1 MGLTVTQTFLY
12 VTLPNIKTILL
23 FTLVTSLIGG
33 LNMFDIPK
41 LFLLGGP
48 DNATLTTNVFI
59 YNQAFS
65 GSYMYNRA
73 AAASMIMLVIIAI
86 LSGILFM
93 ILGCKERQSC
103 ADRTGR
109 WRRSSNVDKRTGPDR
124 KSAGRR
130 RNRQGGGCRC

>member
-1 MGLTVTQTFLY
+1 
-12 VTLPNIKTILL
+12 
-23 FTLVTSLIGG
+23 
-33 LNMFDIPK
+33 MFDIPK

-93 ILGCKERQSC
+93 ILEDKDEAALRRLNIQQEKNFKRRQKELFLKEKAQM
-103 ADRTGR
+103 G
-109 WRRSSNVDKRTGPDR
+109 V
-124 KSAGRR
+124 GRR
-130 RNRQGGGCRC
+130 HADVESRQVRYCCFAFSFQQIPEQAVHN